1 MKKYNFLPFFP
12 VFFFFGKTT
21 MKYLSFFGLI
31 FLFFLVLEVSAQS
44 KMQLEN
50 EKKQNLK
57 KIAETHKILEETSGE
72 KKATLS
78 RLNAIAAQISTRR
91 ELIKSINRE
100 MRLLDQEIAEI
111 DQLTKSIEADLV
123 SLKKEYAALIYATAK
138 ANKGYYKLMYLFASS
153 SFRQLFARMQSL
165 QQYTKARQLQKVQ
178 IEKAKQRLEQQR
190 SKRNEKRY
198 EEKILVQ
205 SQDSENKS
213 LTVLQNQH
221 SEVVKQLSEREE
233 ELKKEIEDNQK
244 NLRKI
249 DQYITELLEKELK
262 KVREAENRKPAT
274 TKNAPEPDNSRKTM
288 VSESGLASSFA
299 GLKSRMDWPVQS
311 GFVTEKFGVHPH
323 PTIKGIS
330 VRHAGVVIQTSRE
343 ERVRCVF
350 EGKVFFIG
358 HSYGVTFVIVEHE
371 SYFTV
376 YRNLKNVAVK
386 AKQAIKAYEI
396 IGQVSTDNEGVAKLE
411 FQVGKDGT
419 YLDPENWLSG
429 R

>member
-1 MKKYNFLPFFP
+1 MSFSCLVP
-12 VFFFFGKTT
+12 VFFLGI
-21 MKYLSFFGLI
+21 G
-31 FLFFLVLEVSAQS
+31 VSAQS

-57 KIAETHKILEETSGE
+57 KIAETHKILQETSGE
-72 KKATLS
+72 KKATLGK
-78 RLNAIAAQISTRR
+78 LNAISAQISTRR
-91 ELIKSINRE
+91 ELINSINRE
-100 MRLLDQEIAEI
+100 IKLLDEEIAEI
-111 DQLTKSIEADLV
+111 DQLTESIEEDLV

-138 ANKGYYKLMYLFASS
+138 ANKGYHKLMYLFASS

-190 SKRNEKRY
+190 KKRNEKRY
-198 EEKILVQ
+198 EEKILIQ

-213 LTVLQNQH
+213 LTVLQIQH

-262 KVREAENRKPAT
+262 KVRETEKNRPNI
-274 TKNAPEPDNSRKTM
+274 TKNTPEVENPRKTS
-288 VSESGLASSFA
+288 VSESGVASSFA

-311 GFVTEKFGVHPH
+311 GFVAEKFGVHPH

-343 ERVRCVF
+343 EIVRCVF
-350 EGKVFFIG
+350 DGKVFFIG
-358 HSYGVTFVIVEHE
+358 DSYGVTFVIVEHE

-376 YRNLKNVAVK
+376 YRNLKNVSVK
-386 AKQAIKAYEI
+386 AKQAIKAHEI
-396 IGQVSTDNEGVAKLE
+396 IGQVSTDNEGIAKLE